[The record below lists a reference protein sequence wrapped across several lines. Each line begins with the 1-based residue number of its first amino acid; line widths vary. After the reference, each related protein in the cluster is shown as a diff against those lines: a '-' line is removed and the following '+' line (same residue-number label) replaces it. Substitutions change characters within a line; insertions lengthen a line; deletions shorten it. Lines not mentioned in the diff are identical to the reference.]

1 MPRAKET
8 DKTREQLVKTV
19 TSLRQQIAAL
29 ERAVELLQKE
39 RDTFFSI
46 LERAPYG
53 VVLLDKNGKALFTNA
68 AFTTITGYTLEDAP
82 TTRDWV
88 RLAYPDKQYRDEIS
102 ASETWKRNKTQR
114 ETNGLFHKML
124 NRFFFRSFSVVCKDG
139 TVKEIEFKP
148 SVLDDGSTIVM
159 LADVTERKRA
169 EEAFRKSEKQF
180 RLLVQNIPDIFSVI
194 DTNGNIIDVNQHAC
208 EKLGYTRDEL
218 LGLNVQDIEQNF
230 ITDKHAEQWKRIVPG
245 VPILVEGV
253 QIRKD
258 GTTFPAEIRIGM
270 FESVGKK
277 FFLTLTRDITERK
290 RAEEALRE
298 SEKRY
303 RQIVDN
309 ADDIIYGVDNR
320 GQFTFIN
327 PVAARITRYSEHE
340 LIGKHYLDF
349 VSPAYRKDTQ
359 RFYRLQLVR
368 RRLNTYYEFPI
379 VTKDGTEVWLGQ
391 NVQLVIEGGR
401 VAGFQAVSRDI
412 TERKRAE
419 ETIKELAYQD
429 ALTGLPNRVL
439 FNDRFSMALAR
450 ARRHQQRLGIM
461 LLDLDHFKDINDT
474 LGHSVGDKLL
484 RIVGE
489 RLAGL
494 LRTSDTI
501 ARMGGDEFLLLL
513 TEIARLNDVMT
524 IAQKILRVLRK
535 PFAIDNHELMITT
548 SIGITIFPD
557 DGDTADS
564 LLKNADIAMYRAKER
579 GRDNFQ
585 CYSSIP
591 R

>member
-1 MPRAKET
+1 MARAKET

-19 TSLRQQIAAL
+19 ASLRQQITAL
-29 ERAVELLQKE
+29 ERTVELLQKE

-53 VVLLDKNGKALFTNA
+53 VVLLDKNGKVLFTNA
-68 AFTTITGYTLEDAP
+68 VFTTITGYTLEDVP
-82 TTRDWV
+82 TTSDWA
-88 RLAYPDKQYRDEIS
+88 RLAYPDKQYRDKIS
-102 ASETWKRNKTQR
+102 ASEAWKRNKAQR

-124 NRFFFRSFSVVCKDG
+124 NRFFFRSFSVVCKDE

-148 SVLDDGSTIVM
+148 SALDDGSTIVM
-159 LADVTERKRA
+159 LADITERKRA
-169 EEAFRKSEKQF
+169 EEAFRESEKQF
-180 RLLVQNIPDIFSVI
+180 RLLVQHIPDIFSVI
-194 DTNGNIIDVNQHAC
+194 DTNGNIIDVNRHAC

-218 LGLNVQDIEQNF
+218 LGLNVQNIEQNF
-230 ITDKHAEQWKRIVPG
+230 TAAKHAEQWKRIVPG

-290 RAEEALRE
+290 QAEEALRE

-320 GQFTFIN
+320 GHFTLIN

-340 LIGKHYLDF
+340 LIGKHYLDL

-359 RFYRLQLVR
+359 RFYRLQFVR
-368 RRLNTYYEFPI
+368 RRQNTYYEFPI
-379 VTKDGTEVWLGQ
+379 VAKDGTEVWLGQ

-401 VAGFQAVSRDI
+401 VVGFQAVARDI
-412 TERKRAE
+412 TNRKRAE
-419 ETIKELAYQD
+419 DTIRELAYQD

-439 FNDRFSMALAR
+439 FNDRFSMALAQ

-461 LLDLDHFKDINDT
+461 LLDLDHFKDINDS

-484 RIVGE
+484 RVVGE

-513 TEIARLNDVMT
+513 TEIARLNDVIT
-524 IAQKILRVLRK
+524 IAQKILGVLRK
-535 PFAIDNHELMITT
+535 PFAIDDHEFMITT

-557 DGDTADS
+557 DGDTADI

-585 CYSSIP
+585 CYSSTP
-591 R
+591 S

>member
-1 MPRAKET
+1 MPRTKET
-8 DKTREQLVKTV
+8 DKTREQLIKTV
-19 TSLRQQIAAL
+19 ASLRQQITAL
-29 ERAVELLQKE
+29 ERTVELLQKE

-53 VVLLDKNGKALFTNA
+53 VVLLDKNGKALFANA
-68 AFTTITGYTLEDAP
+68 AFTVITGYTLEDAP

-88 RLAYPDKQYRDEIS
+88 RLAYPAKQYRDEIS
-102 ASETWKRNKTQR
+102 TSGAWKRNKAQR
-114 ETNGLFHKML
+114 ETNGLFQKML

-148 SVLDDGSTIVM
+148 SVLDDGSSIVM
-159 LADVTERKRA
+159 LADITERKRA
-169 EEAFRKSEKQF
+169 EEAFRESEKQF
-180 RLLVQNIPDIFSVI
+180 RLLVQHIPDIFSVI
-194 DTNGNIIDVNQHAC
+194 DTNGNIIDINQHAC
-208 EKLGYTRDEL
+208 EKLRYTRDEL

-230 ITDKHAEQWKRIVPG
+230 IADRHAEQWKRIVPG

-290 RAEEALRE
+290 QAEEALRE

-320 GQFTFIN
+320 GHFTFIN
-327 PVAARITRYSEHE
+327 PIAARITRYSEHE
-340 LIGKHYLDF
+340 LIGAHYLDL

-368 RRLNTYYEFPI
+368 RRQNTYYEFPI

-391 NVQLVIEGGR
+391 NVQLVTEGGR
-401 VAGFQAVSRDI
+401 VVGFQAVTRDI
-412 TERKRAE
+412 TNRKRAE
-419 ETIKELAYQD
+419 DTIRELAYQD

-439 FNDRFSMALAR
+439 FNDRFSMALAQ

-484 RIVGE
+484 RIVAE

-513 TEIARLNDVMT
+513 TEIARLNDVIT
-524 IAQKILRVLRK
+524 IAQKILGVLRK

-557 DGDTADS
+557 DGDTADI

-585 CYSSIP
+585 YYSSTL

>member
-1 MPRAKET
+1 MARAKET

-19 TSLRQQIAAL
+19 ASLRQQITAL
-29 ERAVELLQKE
+29 ERTVELLQKE

-68 AFTTITGYTLEDAP
+68 VFTTITGYTLEDVP
-82 TTRDWV
+82 TTSDWA
-88 RLAYPDKQYRDEIS
+88 RLAYPDKQYRDKIS
-102 ASETWKRNKTQR
+102 ASEAWKRNKAQR

-124 NRFFFRSFSVVCKDG
+124 NRFFFRSFSVVCKDE

-148 SVLDDGSTIVM
+148 SALDDGSTIVM
-159 LADVTERKRA
+159 LADITERKRA
-169 EEAFRKSEKQF
+169 EEAFRESEKQF
-180 RLLVQNIPDIFSVI
+180 RLLVQHIPDIFSVI
-194 DTNGNIIDVNQHAC
+194 DTNGNIIDVNRHAC

-218 LGLNVQDIEQNF
+218 LGLNVQNIEQNF
-230 ITDKHAEQWKRIVPG
+230 TAAKHAEQWKRIVPG

-290 RAEEALRE
+290 QAEEALRE

-320 GQFTFIN
+320 GHFTLIN

-340 LIGKHYLDF
+340 LIGKHYLDL

-359 RFYRLQLVR
+359 RFYRLQFVR
-368 RRLNTYYEFPI
+368 RRQNTYYEFPI
-379 VTKDGTEVWLGQ
+379 VAKDGTEVWLGQ

-401 VAGFQAVSRDI
+401 VVGFQAVARDI
-412 TERKRAE
+412 TNRKRAE
-419 ETIKELAYQD
+419 DTIRELAYQD

-439 FNDRFSMALAR
+439 FNDRFSMALAQ

-461 LLDLDHFKDINDT
+461 LLDLDHFKDINDS

-484 RIVGE
+484 RVVGE

-513 TEIARLNDVMT
+513 TEIARLNDVIT
-524 IAQKILRVLRK
+524 IAQKILGVLRK
-535 PFAIDNHELMITT
+535 PFAIDDHEFMITT

-557 DGDTADS
+557 DGDTADI

-585 CYSSIP
+585 CYSSTP
-591 R
+591 S

>member
-29 ERAVELLQKE
+29 EGTVKLVQKE
-39 RDTFFSI
+39 RDTFFSV

-53 VVLLDKNGKALFTNA
+53 VVLLDKDGKTLFTNT
-68 AFTTITGYTLEDAP
+68 AFTTITGYTLEDVP
-82 TTRDWV
+82 TTSDWV

-102 ASETWKRNKTQR
+102 TSDIRNKAQR
-114 ETNGLFHKML
+114 ETNGLFQKML
-124 NRFFFRSFSVVCKDG
+124 NRVFFRSFSVVCKDG

-148 SVLDDGSTIVM
+148 RALDDGSTIVM
-159 LADVTERKRA
+159 LADITERKRA
-169 EEAFRKSEKQF
+169 EEAFRESEKQF
-180 RLLVQNIPDIFSVI
+180 RLLVQHVPDILSVH
-194 DTNGNIIDVNQHAC
+194 DSDGNIIDTNQQAC
-208 EKLGYTRDEL
+208 ESLGYTHDEL
-218 LGLNVQDIEQNF
+218 LRLHIKDIEQNF
-230 ITDKHAEQWKRIVPG
+230 IIGKHAEQVKRMVPG
-245 VPILVEGV
+245 VPILLQGV
-253 QIRKD
+253 HKRKD
-258 GTTFPAEIRIGM
+258 GTTFPVEIRIGM
-270 FESVGKK
+270 FKSGGKK
-277 FFLTLTRDITERK
+277 IFLALVRDVTERK
-290 RAEEALRE
+290 QAEEALRE

-309 ADDIIYGVDNR
+309 ADDIIYGVDDR
-320 GQFTFIN
+320 GHFTFIN
-327 PVAARITRYSEHE
+327 PVAARITRYSEYE
-340 LIGKHYLDF
+340 LIGRHYLDL

-368 RRLNTYYEFPI
+368 RRQNTYYEFPI
-379 VTKDGTEVWLGQ
+379 ITKDGTEVWLGQ
-391 NVQLVIEGGR
+391 NVQLVVEGRR
-401 VAGFQAVSRDI
+401 VVGFQAVSRDI
-412 TERKRAE
+412 TNRKRAE
-419 ETIKELAYQD
+419 ETIRELAYQD

-439 FNDRFSMALAR
+439 FNDRFGMALAQ

-513 TEIARLNDVMT
+513 TEIARLNDVIT
-524 IAQKILRVLRK
+524 IAQKILGVLRK
-535 PFAIDNHELMITT
+535 PFAIDDHELMITT

-557 DGDTADS
+557 DGDTADV

-585 CYSSIP
+585 YYSSTP
-591 R
+591 S

>member
-1 MPRAKET
+1 MM
-8 DKTREQLVKTV
+8 
-19 TSLRQQIAAL
+19 
-29 ERAVELLQKE
+29 
-39 RDTFFSI
+39 
-46 LERAPYG
+46 
-53 VVLLDKNGKALFTNA
+53 
-68 AFTTITGYTLEDAP
+68 
-82 TTRDWV
+82 
-88 RLAYPDKQYRDEIS
+88 
-102 ASETWKRNKTQR
+102 AS
-114 ETNGLFHKML
+114 F
-124 NRFFFRSFSVVCKDG
+124 VD
-139 TVKEIEFKP
+139 I
-148 SVLDDGSTIVM
+148 
-159 LADVTERKRA
+159 TERKRA
-169 EEAFRKSEKQF
+169 EEAFRESEKQF
-180 RLLVQNIPDIFSVI
+180 RLLVQHIPDIFSVI
-194 DTNGNIIDVNQHAC
+194 DTNGNIIDVNRHAC

-230 ITDKHAEQWKRIVPG
+230 TAAKHAEQWKRIVPG

-290 RAEEALRE
+290 QAEEALRE

-320 GQFTFIN
+320 GHFAFIN
-327 PVAARITRYSEHE
+327 PVAARITGYSEHE
-340 LIGKHYLDF
+340 LIGRHYLDL
-349 VSPAYRKDTQ
+349 VSPAYRMDTQ
-359 RFYRLQLVR
+359 RFYRLQFVR
-368 RRLNTYYEFPI
+368 RRQNTYYEFPI
-379 VTKDGTEVWLGQ
+379 ITKDGTEVWLGQ

-401 VAGFQAVSRDI
+401 VVGFQAVTRDI
-412 TERKRAE
+412 TNRKRAE
-419 ETIKELAYQD
+419 DTIRELAYQD
-429 ALTGLPNRVL
+429 ALTGLPNRLL
-439 FNDRFSMALAR
+439 FDDRFSMALAQ

-484 RIVGE
+484 RVVGE

-513 TEIARLNDVMT
+513 TEIARLNDVIT
-524 IAQKILRVLRK
+524 IAQKILGVLRK
-535 PFAIDNHELMITT
+535 PFAIDDHEFMITT

-557 DGDTADS
+557 DGDTADV
-564 LLKNADIAMYRAKER
+564 LMKNADIAMYRAKER

-585 CYSSIP
+585 CYSSTP

>member
-1 MPRAKET
+1 MPKMKKT
-8 DKTREQLVKTV
+8 DKTREQLVEKV
-19 TSLRQQIAAL
+19 TELRQQIAAL
-29 ERAVELLQKE
+29 EEAEELLQKE
-39 RDTFFSI
+39 RDTLLTI

-53 VVLLDKNGKALFTNA
+53 VVLLDKDGKTLFTNT
-68 AFTTITGYTLEDAP
+68 AFTAITGYTLEDVP
-82 TTRDWV
+82 TTRDWA
-88 RLAYPDKQYRDEIS
+88 RLAYPDKQYRNEIS
-102 ASETWKRNKTQR
+102 ASEAWKRNKAQR
-114 ETNGLFHKML
+114 ETNGLFQKML
-124 NRFFFRSFSVVCKDG
+124 NRVFFRSFSVVCKDG
-139 TVKEIEFKP
+139 TVKEMEFKP
-148 SVLDDGSTIVM
+148 SALDDGSTIVM
-159 LADVTERKRA
+159 LADITERKRA

-340 LIGKHYLDF
+340 LIGKHYLDL

>member
-19 TSLRQQIAAL
+19 ASLRQQNTAL
-29 ERAVELLQKE
+29 ERTMELLRKE
-39 RDTFFSI
+39 RDTFLTI

-159 LADVTERKRA
+159 LADITERKRA

>member
-29 ERAVELLQKE
+29 EGTVKLLQKE
-39 RDTFFSI
+39 RDTFFSV

-53 VVLLDKNGKALFTNA
+53 VVLLDKDGKTLFTNT
-68 AFTTITGYTLEDAP
+68 AFSTITGYTLEDVP
-82 TTRDWV
+82 TTSDWV
-88 RLAYPDKQYRDEIS
+88 RLAYPNKQYRDEIS
-102 ASETWKRNKTQR
+102 TSDIRNKAQR
-114 ETNGLFHKML
+114 ETNGLFQKML
-124 NRFFFRSFSVVCKDG
+124 NRVFFRSFSVVCKDG

-148 SVLDDGSTIVM
+148 RTLDDGSTIVM
-159 LADVTERKRA
+159 LADITERKRA
-169 EEAFRKSEKQF
+169 EEAFRESEKQF
-180 RLLVQNIPDIFSVI
+180 RLLVQHVPDILSVH
-194 DTNGNIIDVNQHAC
+194 DSDGNIIDMNQQAC
-208 EKLGYTRDEL
+208 ESLGYTREEL
-218 LGLNVQDIEQNF
+218 FGLRIQDIEQNF
-230 ITDKHAEQWKRIVPG
+230 IVGKHAEQLKRMVPG
-245 VPILVEGV
+245 VPILLQGV
-253 QIRKD
+253 HKRKD

-270 FESVGKK
+270 FESGGKK
-277 FFLTLTRDITERK
+277 LFLALVRDVTERK
-290 RAEEALRE
+290 QAEEALRE

-309 ADDIIYGVDNR
+309 ADDIIYGVDDR
-320 GQFTFIN
+320 GHFTFIN
-327 PVAARITRYSEHE
+327 PVAARITRYSEYE
-340 LIGKHYLDF
+340 LIGRHYLDL

-368 RRLNTYYEFPI
+368 RRQNTYYEFPI
-379 VTKDGTEVWLGQ
+379 ITKDGTEVWLGQ
-391 NVQLVIEGGR
+391 NVQLVVEGRR
-401 VAGFQAVSRDI
+401 VVGFQAVSRDI
-412 TERKRAE
+412 TNRKRAE
-419 ETIKELAYQD
+419 ETIRELAYQD

-439 FNDRFSMALAR
+439 FNDRFGMALAQ

-489 RLAGL
+489 RLTGL

-513 TEIARLNDVMT
+513 TEIARLNDVIT
-524 IAQKILRVLRK
+524 IAQKILGVLRK
-535 PFAIDNHELMITT
+535 PFAIDDHELMITT

-557 DGDTADS
+557 DGDTADV

-585 CYSSIP
+585 YYSSTP
-591 R
+591 S